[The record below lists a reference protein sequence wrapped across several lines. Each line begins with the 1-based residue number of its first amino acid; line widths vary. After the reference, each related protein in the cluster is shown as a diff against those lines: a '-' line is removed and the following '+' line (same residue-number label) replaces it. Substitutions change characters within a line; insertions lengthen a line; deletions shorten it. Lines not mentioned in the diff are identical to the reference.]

1 MKRSSQLLKDELIL
15 VLYFMLFRKLEISLM
30 HLQSNPYAFCLAD
43 NKFCGTE

>member
-1 MKRSSQLLKDELIL
+1 MKRSLQLVKDELIL

-43 NKFCGTE
+43 NKFCSAE